1 MYVCM
6 YVWFERTRFRIA
18 HNCACSKWSL
28 AKKHHTY
35 LPSSNLNCEIY
46 RRVRT
51 GGKWEEAKR
60 LIRWRS
66 SNGLEAA
73 QIIHSFR
80 KVESYVYWC
89 FDSTA
94 DCYCYRRTI
103 YNNLRLLSDYIQL
116 PISWHG
122 DNSWES
128 TMDQNIVWCHRLCFP
143 ALVVLW
149 RHALTFSTISGNGV
163 KRETVPCS
171 FSSVF
176 FGCNLSCGSSTPW
189 DIAF

>member
-1 MYVCM
+1 MFKVY
-6 YVWFERTRFRIA
+6 
-18 HNCACSKWSL
+18 WSL

-35 LPSSNLNCEIY
+35 LRSSNLNCEIY
-46 RRVRT
+46 RRVRIR
-51 GGKWEEAKR
+51 GKWGEARR

-73 QIIHSFR
+73 QTIHSFCN
-80 KVESYVYWC
+80 VESNVYWC
-89 FDSTA
+89 FDFTA

-103 YNNLRLLSDYIQL
+103 YDDNLRLLSDYRQL

-149 RHALTFSTISGNGV
+149 RCALTFSTISGNGV